1 MQKPVPDLETRTR
14 SLALFSPQIIQFAI
28 MMLGAL
34 AVGGLVYAIATPY
47 FNGEKKAGQRMA
59 NIVSDKIDTSRSSP
73 DQKRRKAVQEVL
85 DELEQRHKENKKV
98 SLRQRISQA
107 GLKTNPIV
115 FYLMSALGAVVLG
128 FGAYMFV
135 GQSVAL
141 YATGAAIVV
150 GGFGFPRWILNF
162 LSRRRQKKFVHE
174 LANSIDIIVR
184 GVKTGLPLNDCIGII
199 ATESPE
205 PIRSEF
211 AKIVEEQRIGVTLG
225 QGIERMY
232 ERMPLQEVSFLSIVI
247 TIQASAGGNL
257 AEALQNLSNVLRE
270 RKKLEGK
277 VRAFSQEAKSSAMII
292 GSLPILVMGA
302 VYMSKPDYISILFD
316 TRSGNMML
324 AGSAIWMLMGVLVMR
339 KMINFDY

>member
-1 MQKPVPDLETRTR
+1 M
-14 SLALFSPQIIQFAI
+14 FSPQIIEFAI
-28 MMLGAL
+28 MMLAAL
-34 AVGGLVYAIATPY
+34 AVGGLVYAFATPY
-47 FNGEKKAGQRMA
+47 FNGEKKAGQRIA
-59 NIVSDKIDTSRSSP
+59 NIASDKTDTSRSSP
-73 DQKRRKAVQEVL
+73 DQKRRKAVQDVL
-85 DELEQRHKENKKV
+85 EELDQRHKENKKV

-107 GLKTNPIV
+107 GLKTNPLV
-115 FYLMSALGAVVLG
+115 FYMLSAISAVVFGLG
-128 FGAYMFV
+128 GFL
-135 GQSVAL
+135 SVNQGLAL
-141 YATGAAIVV
+141 YVTGAAVLV
-150 GGFGFPRWILNF
+150 GGVGFPRWVLNF
-162 LSRRRQKKFVHE
+162 LARRRQKKFVKE

-199 ATESPE
+199 AKESPE

-292 GSLPILVMGA
+292 GALPILVMGA

>member
-1 MQKPVPDLETRTR
+1 M
-14 SLALFSPQIIQFAI
+14 FSPEMIQFAA
-28 MMLGAL
+28 MLLGAL
-34 AVGGLVYAIATPY
+34 AVGGLVYAFATPY
-47 FNGEKKAGQRMA
+47 FNGEKKTSQRLA
-59 NIVSDKIDTSRSSP
+59 EILSDKSDQAKGTP
-73 DQKRRKAVQEVL
+73 DQKRRKAVQDVLAEL
-85 DELEQRHKENKKV
+85 DERQKENKKV
-98 SLRQRISQA
+98 SLRQRIARA
-107 GLKTNPIV
+107 GLTISPTA
-115 FYLMSALGAVVLG
+115 FYVMSLVGGLLFAFVGFFSVKEGLG
-128 FGAYMFV
+128 FP
-135 GQSVAL
+135 VA
-141 YATGAAIVV
+141 AAAALV
-150 GGFGFPRWILNF
+150 GGIGLPRWIVNF
-162 LSRRRQKKFVHE
+162 LARRRQYKFVSE
-174 LANSIDIIVR
+174 LANAIDIIVR

-199 ATESPE
+199 ANEAPD
-205 PIRSEF
+205 PIGPEF

-292 GSLPILVMGA
+292 GALPLLVMGA
-302 VYMSKPDYISILFD
+302 VYISKPGYISILFD

-324 AGSAIWMLMGVLVMR
+324 AGSAFWMLCGVLMMR

>member
-1 MQKPVPDLETRTR
+1 M
-14 SLALFSPQIIQFAI
+14 FSPEIIQFSI
-28 MMLGAL
+28 LLLGAL
-34 AVGGLVYAIATPY
+34 AVGGFVYAIATPY
-47 FNGEKKAGQRMA
+47 FNGEKKADQRVA
-59 NIVSDKIDTSRSSP
+59 SLSSDQKDNSRGSP
-73 DQKRRKAVQEVL
+73 EQKRRKAVQDVL
-85 DELEQRHKENKKV
+85 DELDQRQKEDRKI
-98 SLRQRISQA
+98 SLRKRIAQA
-107 GLKTNPIV
+107 GLSINPLM
-115 FYLMSALGAVVLG
+115 FYLMSAASAVVFG
-128 FGAYMFV
+128 FTAFL
-135 GQSVAL
+135 SVNEGLAL
-141 YATGAAIVV
+141 YVTGAGIVV
-150 GGFGFPRWILNF
+150 GGIGFPRWVINF
-162 LSRRRQKKFVHE
+162 MARRRQNKFVKE

-247 TIQASAGGNL
+247 TIQQSAGGNL

-270 RKKLEGK
+270 RKKLESK

-292 GSLPILVMGA
+292 GALPILVMGA
-302 VYMSKPDYISILFD
+302 VYMSKPDYIAILFD